1 MPKIGPCSRA
11 DLIRKLGHLGFDGPY
26 AGGKHEF
33 MKHGGF
39 RLTIPNPH
47 GKQIDS
53 VLVQEILKQ
62 AGISREEWL
71 KA

>member
-1 MPKIGPCSRA
+1 MPKISPCSRV
-11 DLIRKLGHLGFDGPY
+11 DLIRKLKKLEFEGPY
-26 AGGKHEF
+26 PGGKHEY
-33 MKHGGF
+33 MKRRKL

-53 VLVQEILKQ
+53 VLIKEILKQ
-62 AGISREEWL
+62 AGISNDDWL

>member
-1 MPKIGPCSRA
+1 MPKILPCSRA
-11 DLIRKLGHLGFDGPY
+11 ELVRKLKRLGFDGPL
-26 AGGKHEF
+26 AGGKHEY
-33 MKHGGF
+33 MKRGGF

-53 VLVQEILKQ
+53 VLVLEILKQ

-71 KA
+71 NV

>member
-1 MPKIGPCSRA
+1 
-11 DLIRKLGHLGFDGPY
+11 
-26 AGGKHEF
+26 
-33 MKHGGF
+33 MKRGGF

-53 VLVQEILKQ
+53 VLIREVLKQ
-62 AGISREEWL
+62 AGISPEDWA

>member
-1 MPKIGPCSRA
+1 MPKIPPCSRA
-11 DLIRKLGHLGFDGPY
+11 DLVRKLRKLGFDGPFP
-26 AGGKHEF
+26 GGKHEY
-33 MKHGGF
+33 MKRGGF

-53 VLVQEILKQ
+53 VLIREVLKQ
-62 AGISREEWL
+62 AGISPEDWA